1 MKICPNCQQEM
12 DDSFTTCENCGTDL
26 IDMAGDI
33 ESEEVYE
40 EFPEEFPEV
49 KYRTLNLRIMN
60 RKHLWIISRR

>member
-26 IDMAGDI
+26 VDMAGDI

-40 EFPEEFPEV
+40 RSFPEKRKYDFLY
-49 KYRTLNLRIMN
+49 YRT
-60 RKHLWIISRR
+60 